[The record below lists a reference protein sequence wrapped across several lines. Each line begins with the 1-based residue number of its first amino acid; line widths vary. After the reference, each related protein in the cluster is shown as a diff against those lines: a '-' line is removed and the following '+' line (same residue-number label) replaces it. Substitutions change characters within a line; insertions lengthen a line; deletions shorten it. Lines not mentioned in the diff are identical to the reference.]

1 MRKFLIFVAL
11 CVICQA
17 APSNIKG
24 ETLKLH
30 LSREKRNEE
39 HGHGGPPAIKPVLE
53 KARESLQHHA
63 GLPIAEEHGHGGPAP
78 IKPHSV
84 KAREGLQHNS
94 EHGKHIAGALIAH
107 EALSN
112 HKKSKRDIP
121 EPIKP
126 DSVKAREGL
135 QHNSEH
141 GKHIAGALIAHEALS
156 NHKQSKRDIPV
167 PTEIKTTAAPK
178 EDTPKEPV
186 APIEAVALPEKVPS
200 ASPASDVGST
210 TPHGPLRHRPVPV
223 AELFN
228 KAKPGSSEEES
239 KESAESKESKET
251 KA

>member
-39 HGHGGPPAIKPVLE
+39 HGHGGPPAIKPDSV

-84 KAREGLQHNS
+84 LAREGLQHNS
-94 EHGKHIAGALIAH
+94 EHGKQIAGALIAH

-121 EPIKP
+121 
-126 DSVKAREGL
+126 
-135 QHNSEH
+135 
-141 GKHIAGALIAHEALS
+141 
-156 NHKQSKRDIPV
+156 V

-178 EDTPKEPV
+178 EDAPKEPV

-239 KESAESKESKET
+239 KESKESKET

>member
-39 HGHGGPPAIKPVLE
+39 HGHGGPPAIKPDSV

-84 KAREGLQHNS
+84 LASEGLQHNS
-94 EHGKHIAGALIAH
+94 EHGKQIAETLIAH
-107 EALSN
+107 EAG
-112 HKKSKRDIP
+112 HKH
-121 EPIKP
+121 
-126 DSVKAREGL
+126 A
-135 QHNSEH
+135 
-141 GKHIAGALIAHEALS
+141 
-156 NHKQSKRDIPV
+156 KRDIPV

-178 EDTPKEPV
+178 EDAAKEPV